1 VRRFKFRL
9 ALALGM
15 TVRQLETQ
23 IENSELMEWMAFFGL
38 EPWGSVR
45 DDYRAGLIAAT
56 LVNVNGGKKGG
67 KAAEAGDFFPLYS
80 RHSNRRQS
88 NQQQMNIF
96 KRISEFQNG

>member
-1 VRRFKFRL
+1 MRRFKFRL

-23 IENSELMEWMAFFGL
+23 IESSELLEWMVFFGL

-45 DDYRAGLIAAT
+45 EDYRAGLITAT

-67 KAAEAGDFFPLYS
+67 KPAQPDDFFTLYS

-88 NQQQMNIF
+88 NQQQINIF
-96 KRISEFQNG
+96 KRIAEFQNG

>member
-1 VRRFKFRL
+1 MRRFKFRL

>member
-1 VRRFKFRL
+1 V
-9 ALALGM
+9 
-15 TVRQLETQ
+15 
-23 IENSELMEWMAFFGL
+23 FFGL

-45 DDYRAGLIAAT
+45 EDYRAGLITAT

-67 KAAEAGDFFPLYS
+67 KPAQPDDFFTLYS

-96 KRISEFQNG
+96 KRIAEFQNG

>member
-1 VRRFKFRL
+1 
-9 ALALGM
+9 M
-15 TVRQLETQ
+15 
-23 IENSELMEWMAFFGL
+23 FFGL

-45 DDYRAGLIAAT
+45 EDYRAGLITAT

-67 KAAEAGDFFPLYS
+67 KPAKPDDFFTLYS

-96 KRISEFQNG
+96 KRIAEFQNG

>member
-23 IENSELMEWMAFFGL
+23 MQSSELLEWMVFFGL

-45 DDYRAGLIAAT
+45 DDYRAGVVAST
-56 LVNVNGGKKGG
+56 LVNINGGKKGG
-67 KAAEAGDFFPLYS
+67 KASQPDDFFPLYS
-80 RHSNRRQS
+80 RHSNRKQS
-88 NQQQMNIF
+88 NEQQINIF
-96 KRISEFQNG
+96 KRIAELQNG